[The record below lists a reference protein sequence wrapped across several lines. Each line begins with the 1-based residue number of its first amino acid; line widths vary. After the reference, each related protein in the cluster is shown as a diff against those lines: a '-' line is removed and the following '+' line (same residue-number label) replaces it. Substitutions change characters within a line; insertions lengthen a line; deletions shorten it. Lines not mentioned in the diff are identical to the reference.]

1 MNVFSKIRL
10 PLMMLIQYIVWGVWY
25 STLGAYMS
33 EKGFSA
39 SQIPLAYSSTAIAS
53 MISPLFVGII
63 ADRFFFFFKVMARLH
78 FLAAI
83 FAVLVVTQ
91 DSFLPFFCFLLLHTI
106 CYMPTLALA
115 NSISLRNLEKPAEQ
129 FPLIRVFGSFGWI
142 AAGFIISGLMFDKSA
157 GMFYTAA
164 AFGVFM
170 SFYCLTLPH
179 TPPLKTGKKPTV
191 REIIGLDAL
200 SLLKDK
206 NVTVF
211 MLGSFLTCIPLTF
224 YFNETGI
231 YLADSGIEKIAM
243 TMTVGQWIEAGF
255 FLIMPLMLRGLG
267 IKKVLLLGML
277 CWAIRLFCFG
287 FASGTTG
294 SLLWLI
300 ILGITLHGMSYDFFF
315 VSGQIYIDRRAPKE
329 LRSSAQGLL
338 YSLTLGAGML
348 VGSLVVSWVNVQNTY
363 QGYLPDNTQ
372 PVVVYNWP
380 YIWYI
385 ASAMAVFVF
394 ILFAF
399 AFEDTDAKD
408 AAEMKLRSANF
419 TKAWGAI
426 GGILITMLVIS
437 FAFHF
442 FLLKGATCAGLWG
455 DLEKQ
460 VKIQISTSE
469 VTTDSGKRQVVG
481 NFLLTQTLKDKEK
494 IYHLA
499 KISDVMGGVD
509 ENIPGKHQVEFEASV
524 VKLVENGTNRIPMTE
539 VLKTGRGILVWS
551 QSKTDGDKITY
562 EFIDGENN
570 SEKYILSRQK
580 KVYHKE

>member
-1 MNVFSKIRL
+1 MDKKVKAVQYGVGKMSIYTMRY
-10 PLMMLIQYIVWGVWY
+10 ML
-25 STLGAYMS
+25 
-33 EKGFSA
+33 EKGVE
-39 SQIPLAYSSTAIAS
+39 IVGAID
-53 MISPLFVGII
+53 INPDVVGKDIGEI
-63 ADRFFFFFKVMARLH
+63 LGRE
-78 FLAAI
+78 
-83 FAVLVVTQ
+83 
-91 DSFLPFFCFLLLHTI
+91 
-106 CYMPTLALA
+106 
-115 NSISLRNLEKPAEQ
+115 NL
-129 FPLIRVFGSFGWI
+129 G
-142 AAGFIISGLMFDKSA
+142 
-157 GMFYTAA
+157 
-164 AFGVFM
+164 
-170 SFYCLTLPH
+170 
-179 TPPLKTGKKPTV
+179 
-191 REIIGLDAL
+191 
-200 SLLKDK
+200 
-206 NVTVF
+206 VTV
-211 MLGSFLTCIPLTF
+211 
-224 YFNETGI
+224 
-231 YLADSGIEKIAM
+231 
-243 TMTVGQWIEAGF
+243 
-255 FLIMPLMLRGLG
+255 
-267 IKKVLLLGML
+267 
-277 CWAIRLFCFG
+277 
-287 FASGTTG
+287 
-294 SLLWLI
+294 
-300 ILGITLHGMSYDFFF
+300 
-315 VSGQIYIDRRAPKE
+315 
-329 LRSSAQGLL
+329 
-338 YSLTLGAGML
+338 
-348 VGSLVVSWVNVQNTY
+348 
-363 QGYLPDNTQ
+363 
-372 PVVVYNWP
+372 
-380 YIWYI
+380 
-385 ASAMAVFVF
+385 
-394 ILFAF
+394 
-399 AFEDTDAKD
+399 TDAKD